1 MKSKNWLISIF
12 ALIIMVAIISVT
24 VVVTVNNKK
33 TNLNE
38 KIISEIDYLD
48 KTMIVMVNKLN
59 NLQTSDEI
67 HAKRTSVEIS
77 SQNNIMT
84 DSSKSGEEGNSNS
97 KGSKMGGTDSSGN
110 SGSEQSAGNTGDSSI
125 STEKYQIQNNAV
137 LLRNTS
143 NIDWNELQNQ
153 AENLYKSWTTITLD
167 LNTMN
172 VTSEDILAYNTNL
185 DNLMISLK
193 EKNKV
198 NSAICLANM
207 YSLIPKYT
215 NEISNDTAKSKLE
228 NVKSNIIFAY
238 SIVETNRWDDVLKL
252 LGQAETDLTE
262 LMTMKENLST
272 IRKSKINKAY
282 VLLKELIKSSNDKNV
297 DIFYLKYIN
306 LMEELDNL

>member
-12 ALIIMVAIISVT
+12 ALIIMVTIIAVT

-110 SGSEQSAGNTGDSSI
+110 SGSEQGAGNTGDSST

-167 LNTMN
+167 LNAMN
-172 VTSEDILAYNTNL
+172 VTSENILAYNTNL
-185 DNLMISLK
+185 DNLMVSLK

-215 NEISNDTAKSKLE
+215 NEISSDTAKSKLE
-228 NVKSNIIFAY
+228 TVKSNIIFAY
-238 SIVETNRWDDVLKL
+238 SIVETDRWDDVLKL

-262 LMTMKENLST
+262 LMTMKENLSA
-272 IRKSKINKAY
+272 IRKPKINKAY
-282 VLLKELIKSSNDKNV
+282 VLLKELIKSSNEKNV

-306 LMEELDNL
+306 LIEELNNL

>member
-77 SQNNIMT
+77 SQNIMT
-84 DSSKSGEEGNSNS
+84 DSSKSGEESSSNSN
-97 KGSKMGGTDSSGN
+97 GSKMGGTDSSGSSN
-110 SGSEQSAGNTGDSSI
+110 SEQGDSST

-137 LLRNTS
+137 LLRSTS

-172 VTSEDILAYNTNL
+172 VTSDDILAYNTNL

-193 EKNKV
+193 EKNKI

-215 NEISNDTAKSKLE
+215 NEISSDTAKSKLE
-228 NVKSNIIFAY
+228 SVKSNIIFAY
-238 SIVETNRWDDVLKL
+238 SIVETDRWDDVLKL

-272 IRKSKINKAY
+272 MRKPKINKAY

-306 LMEELDNL
+306 LIEELDNL

>member
-12 ALIIMVAIISVT
+12 ALIIMVAIIAVT

-48 KTMIVMVNKLN
+48 KTMIAMVNKLN

-77 SQNNIMT
+77 SQNIMT
-84 DSSKSGEEGNSNS
+84 DSSKSGKESSSNSN
-97 KGSKMGGTDSSGN
+97 GSKMGGTDSAGSSN
-110 SGSEQSAGNTGDSSI
+110 SEQGSG

-143 NIDWNELQNQ
+143 DIDWNELQNQ

-172 VTSEDILAYNTNL
+172 VTSDDILAYNTNL

-193 EKNKV
+193 EKNKI

-215 NEISNDTAKSKLE
+215 NEISSDTTKSKLE

-238 SIVETNRWDDVLKL
+238 SIVETDRWDDILKL

-272 IRKSKINKAY
+272 MRKPKINKAY

-306 LMEELDNL
+306 LIEELDNL

>member
-12 ALIIMVAIISVT
+12 ALIIMVTIIAVT

-110 SGSEQSAGNTGDSSI
+110 SGSEQGAGNTGDSSI

-262 LMTMKENLST
+262 LMTMKENIST

>member
-110 SGSEQSAGNTGDSSI
+110 SGSEQGAGNTGDSSI

>member
-12 ALIIMVAIISVT
+12 ALIIMVTIIAVT

-110 SGSEQSAGNTGDSSI
+110 SGSEQGAGNTGDSST

-143 NIDWNELQNQ
+143 DIDWNELQNQ

-172 VTSEDILAYNTNL
+172 VTSDDILAYNTNL

-193 EKNKV
+193 KKNKV

-262 LMTMKENLST
+262 LMTMKENLSA
-272 IRKSKINKAY
+272 IRKPKINKAY

>member
-12 ALIIMVAIISVT
+12 ALIIMVAIIVVT

-38 KIISEIDYLD
+38 KISSEIDYLD
-48 KTMIVMVNKLN
+48 KTMIAMVNKLN

-67 HAKRTSVEIS
+67 HVKRTSVEIS

-97 KGSKMGGTDSSGN
+97 KGSKMGGTDSSGSSN
-110 SGSEQSAGNTGDSSI
+110 SEQGSGSTGDSSA

-143 NIDWNELQNQ
+143 DIDWNELQNQ

-185 DNLMISLK
+185 DNLIVSLK

-215 NEISNDTAKSKLE
+215 NEISRDTAKSKLE
-228 NVKSNIIFAY
+228 SVKSNIIFAY
-238 SIVETNRWDDVLKL
+238 SIVETNKWDDVLKL

-262 LMTMKENLST
+262 LMTMKENLSA
-272 IRKSKINKAY
+272 IRKPKINKAY

>member
-12 ALIIMVAIISVT
+12 ALIIMVAIIVVT
-24 VVVTVNNKK
+24 IVVTVNSKR

-38 KIISEIDYLD
+38 KIGSEIDYLD
-48 KTMIVMVNKLN
+48 KTMIAMVNKLN

-110 SGSEQSAGNTGDSSI
+110 SGSEQGAGNTGDSST

-143 NIDWNELQNQ
+143 DIDWNELQNQ

-185 DNLMISLK
+185 DNLIVSLK

-215 NEISNDTAKSKLE
+215 NEISSDTAKSKLE
-228 NVKSNIIFAY
+228 SVKSNIIFAY
-238 SIVETNRWDDVLKL
+238 SIVETNKWDDVLKL

>member
-24 VVVTVNNKK
+24 IVVTVNNKK

-38 KIISEIDYLD
+38 KLSSEIDYLD
-48 KTMIVMVNKLN
+48 KTMIAMVNKLN

-110 SGSEQSAGNTGDSSI
+110 SGSEQGAGNTGDSSA

-143 NIDWNELQNQ
+143 DIDWNELQNQ

-172 VTSEDILAYNTNL
+172 VTSENILAYNTNL
-185 DNLMISLK
+185 DNLMVSLK

-215 NEISNDTAKSKLE
+215 NEISSDTAKSKLE

-238 SIVETNRWDDVLKL
+238 SIVETDRWDDVLKL

-262 LMTMKENLST
+262 SMTMKENLST

>member
-24 VVVTVNNKK
+24 VIVTVNNKK

-48 KTMIVMVNKLN
+48 KTMIAMVNKLN

-110 SGSEQSAGNTGDSSI
+110 SGSEQGSGNTGDSST

-143 NIDWNELQNQ
+143 DIDWNELQNQ

-172 VTSEDILAYNTNL
+172 VTSDDILAYNTNL

-193 EKNKV
+193 EKNKI

-215 NEISNDTAKSKLE
+215 NEISSDTAKSKLE

-238 SIVETNRWDDVLKL
+238 SIVETDRWDDVLKL

-272 IRKSKINKAY
+272 MRKPKINKAY

-306 LMEELDNL
+306 LIEELDNL

>member
-12 ALIIMVAIISVT
+12 ALIIMVAIIAVT

-48 KTMIVMVNKLN
+48 KTMIAMVNKLN

-77 SQNNIMT
+77 SQNIMT

-110 SGSEQSAGNTGDSSI
+110 SGSEQGAGNTGDSST

-143 NIDWNELQNQ
+143 DIDWNELQNQ

-172 VTSEDILAYNTNL
+172 VTSENILAYNTNL
-185 DNLMISLK
+185 DNLMVSLK

-215 NEISNDTAKSKLE
+215 NEISSDTAKSKLE

-238 SIVETNRWDDVLKL
+238 SIVETDRWDDVLKL
-252 LGQAETDLTE
+252 LGQAETD
-262 LMTMKENLST
+262 
-272 IRKSKINKAY
+272 
-282 VLLKELIKSSNDKNV
+282 
-297 DIFYLKYIN
+297 
-306 LMEELDNL
+306 

>member
-12 ALIIMVAIISVT
+12 ALIIMVAIIAVT

-48 KTMIVMVNKLN
+48 KTMIAMVNKLN

-77 SQNNIMT
+77 SQNIMT

-97 KGSKMGGTDSSGN
+97 KGNKMGGTDSSGN
-110 SGSEQSAGNTGDSSI
+110 SGSEQGAGNTGDSST

-143 NIDWNELQNQ
+143 DIDWNELQNQ

-172 VTSEDILAYNTNL
+172 VTSENILAYNL
-185 DNLMISLK
+185 DNFMVSLK

-215 NEISNDTAKSKLE
+215 NEISSDTAKSKLE

-238 SIVETNRWDDVLKL
+238 SIVETDRWDDVLKL

-272 IRKSKINKAY
+272 MKKPKINKAY

-306 LMEELDNL
+306 LIEELDNL

>member
-12 ALIIMVAIISVT
+12 ALIIMVTIIAVT

-110 SGSEQSAGNTGDSSI
+110 SGSEQGAGNTGDSST

-143 NIDWNELQNQ
+143 DIDWNELQNQ

-172 VTSEDILAYNTNL
+172 VTSDDILAYNTNL

-228 NVKSNIIFAY
+228 NVKSNIILAY

>member
-110 SGSEQSAGNTGDSSI
+110 SGSEQGAGNTGDSST

>member
-12 ALIIMVAIISVT
+12 ALIIMVAIIVVT

-33 TNLNE
+33 MNLNE
-38 KIISEIDYLD
+38 KISSEIDYLD
-48 KTMIVMVNKLN
+48 KTMIAMVNKLN

-110 SGSEQSAGNTGDSSI
+110 SGSEQGAGNTGDSST

-143 NIDWNELQNQ
+143 DIDWNELQNQ

-185 DNLMISLK
+185 DNLIVSLK

-215 NEISNDTAKSKLE
+215 NEISRDTAKSKLE
-228 NVKSNIIFAY
+228 SVKSNIIFAY
-238 SIVETNRWDDVLKL
+238 SIVETNKWDDVLKL

>member
-12 ALIIMVAIISVT
+12 ALIIMVTIIAVT

-110 SGSEQSAGNTGDSSI
+110 SGSEQGAGNTGDSST

-172 VTSEDILAYNTNL
+172 VTSDDILAYNTNL

>member
-12 ALIIMVAIISVT
+12 ALIIMVTIIAVT

-110 SGSEQSAGNTGDSSI
+110 SGSEQGAGNTGDSST

-172 VTSEDILAYNTNL
+172 VTSDDILAYNTNL

-262 LMTMKENLST
+262 LMTMKENLSA
-272 IRKSKINKAY
+272 IRKPKINKAY
-282 VLLKELIKSSNDKNV
+282 VLLKELIKSSNEKNV

-306 LMEELDNL
+306 LIEELNNL

>member
-12 ALIIMVAIISVT
+12 ALIIMVTIIAVT

-33 TNLNE
+33 TDLNE

-67 HAKRTSVEIS
+67 HTKRTSVEIS

-110 SGSEQSAGNTGDSSI
+110 SGSEQGAGNTGDSSI

>member
-12 ALIIMVAIISVT
+12 ALIIMVTIIAVT

-110 SGSEQSAGNTGDSSI
+110 SGSEQGAGNTGDSST

-143 NIDWNELQNQ
+143 DIDWNELQNQ

-172 VTSEDILAYNTNL
+172 VTSDDILAYNTNL

-306 LMEELDNL
+306 LMEELNNL

>member
-12 ALIIMVAIISVT
+12 ALIIMVTIIAVT

-110 SGSEQSAGNTGDSSI
+110 SGSEQGAGNTGDSST

>member
-1 MKSKNWLISIF
+1 MKSKNWLISIL
-12 ALIIMVAIISVT
+12 ALIIMVAI
-24 VVVTVNNKK
+24 VVVSVVVNINS
-33 TNLNE
+33 NEESLNE
-38 KIISEIDYLD
+38 KLSSEIDYLD
-48 KTMIVMVNKLN
+48 KTMIAMVNKLN

-77 SQNNIMT
+77 SQNIMT
-84 DSSKSGEEGNSNS
+84 DTSKSGEESGSTSN
-97 KGSKMGGTDSSGN
+97 GSKIGGMDSSGN
-110 SGSEQSAGNTGDSSI
+110 SGSEQGSGSTGDSS
-125 STEKYQIQNNAV
+125 TNVEKYQIQNNAV

-143 NIDWNELQNQ
+143 DIDWNELQNQ
-153 AENLYKSWTTITLD
+153 AENLYQSWTTITLD
-167 LNTMN
+167 LNIMN
-172 VTSEDILAYNTNL
+172 VTSDDILAYNTNL
-185 DNLMISLK
+185 DNLMVSLK

-215 NEISNDTAKSKLE
+215 NEISNDTGKSKLE
-228 NVKSNIIFAY
+228 TVKSNIIFAY

-306 LMEELDNL
+306 LMETLDTL

>member
-12 ALIIMVAIISVT
+12 ALIIMVTIIAVT

-110 SGSEQSAGNTGDSSI
+110 SGSEQGAGNTGDSST

-172 VTSEDILAYNTNL
+172 VTSDDILAYNTNL

-228 NVKSNIIFAY
+228 SVKSNIIFAY
-238 SIVETNRWDDVLKL
+238 SIVEINKWDDVLKL

>member
-12 ALIIMVAIISVT
+12 ALIIMVTIIAVT

-110 SGSEQSAGNTGDSSI
+110 SGSEQGAGNTGDSST

-215 NEISNDTAKSKLE
+215 NEISSDTAKSKLE
-228 NVKSNIIFAY
+228 TVKSNIIFAY
-238 SIVETNRWDDVLKL
+238 SIVETDRWDDVLKL

-262 LMTMKENLST
+262 LMTMKENLSA
-272 IRKSKINKAY
+272 IRKPKINKAY
-282 VLLKELIKSSNDKNV
+282 VLLKELIKSSNEKNV

-306 LMEELDNL
+306 LIEELNNL

>member
-12 ALIIMVAIISVT
+12 ALIIMVAIIVVT

-38 KIISEIDYLD
+38 KIRSEIDYLD
-48 KTMIVMVNKLN
+48 KTMIAMVNKLN

-110 SGSEQSAGNTGDSSI
+110 SGSEQGAGNTGDSST

-143 NIDWNELQNQ
+143 DIDWNELQNQ

-185 DNLMISLK
+185 DNLIVSLK

-215 NEISNDTAKSKLE
+215 NEISRDTAKSKLE
-228 NVKSNIIFAY
+228 SVKSNIIFAY
-238 SIVETNRWDDVLKL
+238 SIVETNKWDDVLKL

-306 LMEELDNL
+306 LMEELYNL

>member
-1 MKSKNWLISIF
+1 
-12 ALIIMVAIISVT
+12 
-24 VVVTVNNKK
+24 
-33 TNLNE
+33 
-38 KIISEIDYLD
+38 
-48 KTMIVMVNKLN
+48 MIEMVNKLN

-77 SQNNIMT
+77 SQNIMT
-84 DSSKSGEEGNSNS
+84 DSSKSGEESSSNSN
-97 KGSKMGGTDSSGN
+97 GSKMGGTDSSGSSN
-110 SGSEQSAGNTGDSSI
+110 SKQGSGSTGDSST

-143 NIDWNELQNQ
+143 DIDWNELQNQ

-172 VTSEDILAYNTNL
+172 VTSDDILAYNTNL
-185 DNLMISLK
+185 DNLMVSLK

-215 NEISNDTAKSKLE
+215 NEISSDTAKSKLE

-238 SIVETNRWDDVLKL
+238 SIVETDRWDDILKL

-262 LMTMKENLST
+262 LMAMKENLSA
-272 IRKSKINKAY
+272 IRKPKINKAY

-306 LMEELDNL
+306 LIEELDNL

>member
-12 ALIIMVAIISVT
+12 ALIIMVTIIAVT

-110 SGSEQSAGNTGDSSI
+110 SGSEQGAGNTGDSSI

>member
-110 SGSEQSAGNTGDSSI
+110 SGSEQGAGNTGDSST

-137 LLRNTS
+137 LLRSTS
-143 NIDWNELQNQ
+143 DIDWNELQNQ

-172 VTSEDILAYNTNL
+172 VTSENILAYNTNL
-185 DNLMISLK
+185 DNLMVSLK

-215 NEISNDTAKSKLE
+215 NEISSDTAKSKLE
-228 NVKSNIIFAY
+228 TVKSNIIFAY
-238 SIVETNRWDDVLKL
+238 SIVETDRWDDVLKL

-262 LMTMKENLST
+262 LMTMKENLSA
-272 IRKSKINKAY
+272 IRKPKINKAY
-282 VLLKELIKSSNDKNV
+282 VLLKELIKSSNEKNV

-306 LMEELDNL
+306 LIEELNNL

>member
-12 ALIIMVAIISVT
+12 ALIIMVTIIAVT

-110 SGSEQSAGNTGDSSI
+110 SGSEQVAGNTGDSSI

-215 NEISNDTAKSKLE
+215 NEISRDTAKSKLE
-228 NVKSNIIFAY
+228 SVKSNIIFAY
-238 SIVETNRWDDVLKL
+238 SIVEINKWDDVLKL

>member
-12 ALIIMVAIISVT
+12 ALIIMVAIIVVT

-38 KIISEIDYLD
+38 KISSEIDYLD
-48 KTMIVMVNKLN
+48 KTMIAMVNKLN

-110 SGSEQSAGNTGDSSI
+110 SGSEQGSGNTGDSFT

-143 NIDWNELQNQ
+143 DIDWNELQNQ

-185 DNLMISLK
+185 DNLIVSLK

-215 NEISNDTAKSKLE
+215 NEISRDTAKSKLE
-228 NVKSNIIFAY
+228 SVKSNIIFAY
-238 SIVETNRWDDVLKL
+238 SIVETNKWDDVLKL

-262 LMTMKENLST
+262 LMTMKENLSA
-272 IRKSKINKAY
+272 IRKPKINKAY

-306 LMEELDNL
+306 LIEELDNL

>member
-12 ALIIMVAIISVT
+12 ALIIMVAIIVVT

-38 KIISEIDYLD
+38 KISSEIDYLD
-48 KTMIVMVNKLN
+48 KTMIAMVNKLN

-110 SGSEQSAGNTGDSSI
+110 SGSEQGAGNTGDSST

-143 NIDWNELQNQ
+143 DIDWNELQNQ

-172 VTSEDILAYNTNL
+172 VTSENILAYNTNL
-185 DNLMISLK
+185 DNLMVSLK

-215 NEISNDTAKSKLE
+215 NEISSDTAKSKLE

-238 SIVETNRWDDVLKL
+238 SIVETDRWDDVLKL

-272 IRKSKINKAY
+272 MRKPKINKAY

-306 LMEELDNL
+306 LIEELDNL

>member
-1 MKSKNWLISIF
+1 
-12 ALIIMVAIISVT
+12 
-24 VVVTVNNKK
+24 
-33 TNLNE
+33 
-38 KIISEIDYLD
+38 
-48 KTMIVMVNKLN
+48 MVNKLN

-77 SQNNIMT
+77 SQNIMT
-84 DSSKSGEEGNSNS
+84 DSSKSGEESSSNSN
-97 KGSKMGGTDSSGN
+97 GSKMGGTDSSGSSN
-110 SGSEQSAGNTGDSSI
+110 SKQGSGSTGDSST

-143 NIDWNELQNQ
+143 DIDWNELQNQ

-172 VTSEDILAYNTNL
+172 VTSDDILAYNTNL
-185 DNLMISLK
+185 DNLMVSLK

-215 NEISNDTAKSKLE
+215 NEISSDTAKSKLE
-228 NVKSNIIFAY
+228 NAY
-238 SIVETNRWDDVLKL
+238 SIVETDRWDDILKL

-262 LMTMKENLST
+262 LMAMKENLSA
-272 IRKSKINKAY
+272 IRKPKINKAY

-306 LMEELDNL
+306 LIEELDNL

>member
-24 VVVTVNNKK
+24 VVITVNNKK

-48 KTMIVMVNKLN
+48 KTMIAMVNKLN

-110 SGSEQSAGNTGDSSI
+110 SGSEQGAGNTGDSST

-143 NIDWNELQNQ
+143 DIDWNELQNQ

-167 LNTMN
+167 LNAMN
-172 VTSEDILAYNTNL
+172 VTSENILAYNTNL
-185 DNLMISLK
+185 DNLMVSLK

-215 NEISNDTAKSKLE
+215 NEISSDTAKSKLE
-228 NVKSNIIFAY
+228 TVKSNIIFAY
-238 SIVETNRWDDVLKL
+238 SIVETDRWDDVLKL

-262 LMTMKENLST
+262 LMTMKENLSA
-272 IRKSKINKAY
+272 IRKPKINKAY

>member
-12 ALIIMVAIISVT
+12 ALIIMVTIIAVT

-110 SGSEQSAGNTGDSSI
+110 SGSEQGAGNTGYSST

-143 NIDWNELQNQ
+143 DIDWNELQNQ

-172 VTSEDILAYNTNL
+172 VTSDDILAYNTNL